1 VLSPDFNSYHFH
13 AGELPVA
20 NRTIAAAG
28 NTVVPALLAL
38 SELGF
43 SVTVP
48 ASPERQWVAIRGQ
61 EEFLADDPVTLLGL
75 IKLVEVRTWN
85 WGASDKEIEAT
96 LDKYQLR

>member
-1 VLSPDFNSYHFH
+1 V
-13 AGELPVA
+13 PVA
-20 NRTIAAAG
+20 NQTIAAAG

-43 SVTVP
+43 NVTVP